1 MRREAPR
8 LQRERGEGNRGMRP
22 VSDCCAASLRIAGRV
37 LTYYVCGECGE
48 ACEADPA
55 EDSSSSPSLPLR

>member
-1 MRREAPR
+1 M
-8 LQRERGEGNRGMRP
+8 NP
-22 VSDCCAASLRIAGRV
+22 VSDCCSASLRIAGRV

-55 EDSSSSPSLPLR
+55 EDSSSSPWLPLR